1 MLATLASP
9 SASAAVRDDRKFL
22 LSSDHAASTTM
33 APRKVPDRLYKPID
47 SFGSKVELHAED
59 DESKDDGKATAKG
72 QADAEEGEKA
82 KESEKIQ
89 EAETGKES
97 EKAQE
102 EAEKA
107 KESEKAQE
115 AETAKE
121 SKKAQEAE
129 KVEKDNGAEKAEE
142 DKKTEA
148 EGAEPTTTPSPA
160 DTVPPAPAPKYPVG
174 QGIQYDHAEYEDDW
188 HTEWSHGDYPNYKEV
203 HSEGEK
209 LEQYEDRQSDGKAS
223 SPGGMYAAED
233 KKKKD

>member
-1 MLATLASP
+1 MRATGLFLLAALAAP

-59 DESKDDGKATAKG
+59 ESKDDG
-72 QADAEEGEKA
+72 
-82 KESEKIQ
+82 
-89 EAETGKES
+89 
-97 EKAQE
+97 
-102 EAEKA
+102 KA
-107 KESEKAQE
+107 KESEKAQDAETAKDGKAKAEDQSDAEQAEKSKESEQAQE

-121 SKKAQEAE
+121 AQEAE
-129 KVEKDNGAEKAEE
+129 KVEKDNGAEKTSEE
-142 DKKTEA
+142 GKKTKA

-160 DTVPPAPAPKYPVG
+160 DTVPPAPAPKYAVG
-174 QGIQYDHAEYEDDW
+174 QGIQYDHSEYEDDW